1 MNKYNHYQFYL
12 EKQVGIFYC
21 TIAPTWLDIKKTS
34 TSQIHYITHYIM
46 YIALKMFVK
55 AFHLKLMS
63 DTLDY
68 RSCITHTEMFKI
80 PADRSKTYKMFL
92 SGGVAY
98 IFIQLYDSGP
108 AISSHS

>member
-21 TIAPTWLDIKKTS
+21 TIAPTCLDIKKTS
-34 TSQIHYITHYIM
+34 TSQTH